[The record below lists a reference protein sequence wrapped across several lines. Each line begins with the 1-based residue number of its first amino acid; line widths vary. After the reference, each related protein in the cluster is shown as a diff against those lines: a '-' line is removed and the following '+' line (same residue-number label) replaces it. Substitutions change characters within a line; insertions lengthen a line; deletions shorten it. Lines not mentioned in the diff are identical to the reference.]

1 MEGEETGRQLSC
13 IGPRG
18 PGGRVWLC
26 GVGCM
31 LRGEVICP
39 LSLSSLIHS
48 LIQQIFIALMVY
60 AKCWEHSREQNRV
73 PCPCGADILTGKTRS
88 KQ

>member
-31 LRGEVICP
+31 LRGEVTCP

-48 LIQQIFIALMVY
+48 LIQQIFIPLMVY
-60 AKCWEHSREQNRV
+60 AKCWEHSREQNRQS
-73 PCPCGADILTGKTRS
+73 PLPLWS
-88 KQ
+88 